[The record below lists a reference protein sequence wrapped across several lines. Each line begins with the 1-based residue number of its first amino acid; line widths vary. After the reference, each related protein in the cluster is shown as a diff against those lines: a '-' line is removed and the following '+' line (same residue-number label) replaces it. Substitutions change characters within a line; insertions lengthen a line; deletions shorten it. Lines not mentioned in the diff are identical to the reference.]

1 MNKEIKEILDFLE
14 GIVNEKYAMPSEQEL
29 LNEKEIK
36 ILLDYITN
44 LQEEN
49 EKLYIQLE
57 DKANEQ
63 IKTMYLEYKSRN
75 EKAIEFCK
83 KYDFIL
89 KWQLLEILEGEDKT
103 PQENLYRYTPEKGFE
118 LVGGDEEWN

>member
-75 EKAIEFCK
+75 EKAIEKIK
-83 KYDFIL
+83 KIQENAIKYGANHDAIICQDLLNIL
-89 KWQLLEILEGEDKT
+89 QGEDNY
-103 PQENLYRYTPEKGFE
+103 E
-118 LVGGDEEWN
+118 